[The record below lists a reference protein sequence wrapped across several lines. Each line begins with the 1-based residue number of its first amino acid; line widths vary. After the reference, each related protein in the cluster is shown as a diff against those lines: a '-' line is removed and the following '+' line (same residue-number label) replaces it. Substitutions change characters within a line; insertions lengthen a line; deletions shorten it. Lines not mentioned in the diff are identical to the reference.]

1 MAVLHSHDKKMEE
14 IFFIDKDERER
25 SDRREKESRDLDRRK
40 EWSKNEVSE

>member
-1 MAVLHSHDKKMEE
+1 MTKKWKKS
-14 IFFIDKDERER
+14 FSDKDERKR